1 MSNQYKEE
9 HIDTEK
15 GIIAWFARNSVAA
28 NLLMFIIIIGGIF
41 GIFRVQKQIFPAFE
55 VNIIAVQVP
64 YLGAAP
70 QEVEEGV
77 ILKLEEAIKDIEGIK
92 KLTSTAR
99 EGVGSISIEVEDGY
113 DVQNLLDEVKV
124 QVDAIP
130 SFPGNTEKPVV
141 YRIKFPQDVLWV
153 SVYGETTERELKM
166 YAQGIRDEIVSLGG
180 ISDVSVVGSR
190 DYEISVEISERK
202 LQEYNL
208 TFSDMVTA
216 IRQSSIDLP
225 GGSIRSDNGDIL
237 LRANGQAYNAWD
249 FAKIVLLSRSDGTRL
264 LLGDIATINDGFVE
278 DRQFALFDGKPAI
291 SLRVRAVGD
300 QNALQISD
308 SVNEY
313 LDEKRKTI
321 PANLSIDTWGDSS
334 FYLADRLSMML
345 KNMAFGALLV
355 FIVLSLF
362 LRVKLAFW
370 VILGLPV
377 CFLGTLMVMPASQ
390 IDVSINLLSL
400 FGFILVLGI
409 VVDDAIIMGESA
421 YSEIDKKGH
430 SADAVIRGVKKVAM
444 PATFGVLTTI
454 AAFSPMLMVSGTFG
468 VIWKTIGIVVIMCLV
483 FSLIESKLILPAHL
497 VNMKLKPYDP
507 NKANRFQKFRD
518 IFSVGIKTFIQN
530 KYLPFLKKAVKYRY
544 TTLASFIGLFIITIG
559 LFASGLVRW
568 QFFPSI
574 PSDFVRASVELEA
587 GSSLEQRDEAIN
599 SMLNAMYKMDDQ
611 VVDETGTKAVKHAIA
626 FDNGLLGGVVFVELT
641 KGETRELTD
650 VQIQDIW
657 REYLPEIP
665 GVKNFTIG
673 SPGGPGG
680 GNGLNFE
687 FRSNNVSQLES
698 ISKELRSY
706 LGGYAGIT
714 EVNDSFSGG
723 SDEIK
728 LELKPEA
735 ESLGLSL
742 SQLAQQVRYGFYG
755 AEAQRIQ
762 RDDEEIKV
770 MVRYPK
776 EERNSIG
783 NLETMRIRAPNGDD
797 IPFSEVADIELGKGY
812 ANIVRVDGNRSV
824 SVTAKVNAD
833 VVDTR
838 DLLIDVQS
846 KVIPEMLQRYPEVEF
861 RLQGNSKDEM
871 DAIWSLVQ
879 GLLFALIAIYALM
892 AIPLKSYSQPLIIM
906 SVIPFGM
913 VGAIVG
919 HLILGQA
926 VSVLSI
932 CGIIALA
939 GVVVNDSLIMVDFVN
954 RARAEGRSLIDSVLK
969 SGSERFRAIIL
980 TSLTTFMG
988 LMPIVFER
996 SLQAQ
1001 VVIPMA
1007 ISLAFGILFATV
1019 ITLLLIPALY
1029 MILDDFKQL
1038 FKRRK
1043 EVDLSP
1049 PLPEKI

>member
-1 MSNQYKEE
+1 MMSNQYEE
-9 HIDTEK
+9 EYIDTEK

-41 GIFRVQKQIFPAFE
+41 GIFRVQKQVFPAFE

-70 QEVEEGV
+70 EEVEEGV

-190 DYEISVEISERK
+190 DYEISVEISEHK
-202 LQEYNL
+202 LQEYDL

-264 LLGDIATINDGFVE
+264 LVGDIATINDGFVE
-278 DRQFALFDGKPAI
+278 ERQFALFDGKPSV

-300 QNALQISD
+300 QNSLQISN

-313 LDEKRKTI
+313 LDEKRKTM

-345 KNMAFGALLV
+345 KNMLFGALLV

-390 IDVSINLLSL
+390 IDVSINMLSL

-507 NKANRFQKFRD
+507 SKANRFQKFRD
-518 IFSVGIKTFIQN
+518 FFSVGIKTFIEK
-530 KYLPFLKKAVKYRY
+530 KYLPFLKKAVKYR
-544 TTLASFIGLFIITIG
+544 
-559 LFASGLVRW
+559 
-568 QFFPSI
+568 
-574 PSDFVRASVELEA
+574 
-587 GSSLEQRDEAIN
+587 
-599 SMLNAMYKMDDQ
+599 
-611 VVDETGTKAVKHAIA
+611 
-626 FDNGLLGGVVFVELT
+626 
-641 KGETRELTD
+641 
-650 VQIQDIW
+650 
-657 REYLPEIP
+657 
-665 GVKNFTIG
+665 
-673 SPGGPGG
+673 
-680 GNGLNFE
+680 
-687 FRSNNVSQLES
+687 
-698 ISKELRSY
+698 
-706 LGGYAGIT
+706 
-714 EVNDSFSGG
+714 
-723 SDEIK
+723 
-728 LELKPEA
+728 
-735 ESLGLSL
+735 
-742 SQLAQQVRYGFYG
+742 
-755 AEAQRIQ
+755 
-762 RDDEEIKV
+762 
-770 MVRYPK
+770 
-776 EERNSIG
+776 
-783 NLETMRIRAPNGDD
+783 
-797 IPFSEVADIELGKGY
+797 
-812 ANIVRVDGNRSV
+812 
-824 SVTAKVNAD
+824 
-833 VVDTR
+833 
-838 DLLIDVQS
+838 
-846 KVIPEMLQRYPEVEF
+846 
-861 RLQGNSKDEM
+861 
-871 DAIWSLVQ
+871 
-879 GLLFALIAIYALM
+879 
-892 AIPLKSYSQPLIIM
+892 
-906 SVIPFGM
+906 
-913 VGAIVG
+913 
-919 HLILGQA
+919 
-926 VSVLSI
+926 
-932 CGIIALA
+932 
-939 GVVVNDSLIMVDFVN
+939 
-954 RARAEGRSLIDSVLK
+954 
-969 SGSERFRAIIL
+969 
-980 TSLTTFMG
+980 
-988 LMPIVFER
+988 
-996 SLQAQ
+996 
-1001 VVIPMA
+1001 
-1007 ISLAFGILFATV
+1007 
-1019 ITLLLIPALY
+1019 
-1029 MILDDFKQL
+1029 
-1038 FKRRK
+1038 
-1043 EVDLSP
+1043 
-1049 PLPEKI
+1049 